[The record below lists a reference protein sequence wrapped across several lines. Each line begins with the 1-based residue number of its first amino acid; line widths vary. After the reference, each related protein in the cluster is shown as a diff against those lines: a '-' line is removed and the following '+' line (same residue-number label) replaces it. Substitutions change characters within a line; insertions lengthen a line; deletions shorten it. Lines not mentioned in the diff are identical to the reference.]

1 MNGRSFVLDSRM
13 NCTHSCPQRKNQDQR
28 EDRRDTRIQKRP
40 GQEVKDLHK
49 ETLEMRAAEGTTKGP
64 GPGAHGGRRKSGK
77 APEKEPERVRV
88 AEKRHARR
96 RHKGNAR

>member
-1 MNGRSFVLDSRM
+1 MNRM
-13 NCTHSCPQRKNQDQR
+13 HSCSQRKNQGQR

-49 ETLEMRAAEGTTKGP
+49 VTPEMRVAEGTKKGS

-77 APEKEPERVRV
+77 APRKEPERVRV
-88 AEKRHARR
+88 AEKRQARR
-96 RHKGNAR
+96 GHKGNGR

>member
-1 MNGRSFVLDSRM
+1 MG
-13 NCTHSCPQRKNQDQR
+13 SCPQRKNQDQR

-49 ETLEMRAAEGTTKGP
+49 ETLEMRVAEGTKKGP
-64 GPGAHGGRRKSGK
+64 RPRAHCGRLKSGK
-77 APEKEPERVRV
+77 APRKEPERVRV

-96 RHKGNAR
+96 GQKGNGR